1 MRQRKRTSGEPPAKR
16 PDRWRGPVRR
26 GAAAGGA
33 LALALTAGAD
43 RGETY
48 RLLDNGASDF
58 VVGSESA
65 IRWAP
70 GVWGPGATLAWQVA
84 DSPEWARLFGS
95 RREFESAVGEALS
108 RWSNLETADIR
119 WSVSGTPGAAIST
132 WTRDSSSQVFFH
144 SSGAEWENGAGL
156 WFERDPSG
164 REWQITECDVGAP
177 RFWIDQFGGLDP
189 ATAAGIAV
197 EELGNSFARC
207 LGLEV
212 SAEMPYSAT
221 LRPFDTDDLSSSEF
235 HLTPWESR
243 EDRRIGAS
251 LLRPRAGWLS
261 TVGSIAGTLVSDGEP
276 VSYAHVWAFRTNGAG
291 DVRDPVGAFT
301 DRSGAFSIEGL
312 APGDYALWAHP
323 VSARSHG
330 LRLLEATIG
339 VRDAILAHPVGVTA
353 GGVAHGIRIPM
364 RRGR

>member
-1 MRQRKRTSGEPPAKR
+1 MPQRNRTRGAKR
-16 PDRWRGPVRR
+16 PTRPVRW
-26 GAAAGGA
+26 GAAAAGV
-33 LALALTAGAD
+33 ALALTAGAD
-43 RGETY
+43 RAETY
-48 RLLDNGASDF
+48 RLLDNGAPDF

-70 GVWGPGATLAWQVA
+70 GVWGPGATLSWQIA

-119 WSVSGTPGAAIST
+119 WSVSGSSGAAIST
-132 WTRDSSSQVFFH
+132 WTRDSSNQVFFH
-144 SSGAEWENGAGL
+144 SDGAEWENGAGL

-177 RFWIDQFGGLDP
+177 RFWIDQFVGLDL
-189 ATAAGIAV
+189 ATAARNAALEL
-197 EELGNSFARC
+197 EESFARC
-207 LGLEV
+207 LGLEI
-212 SAEMPYSAT
+212 SAALPYSDT
-221 LRPFDTDDLSSSEF
+221 LRPFDTADLSASVF
-235 HLTPWESR
+235 HLAPWESKN
-243 EDRRIGAS
+243 DRRIGAS
-251 LLRPRAGWLS
+251 LLRPREGWLA

-276 VSYAHVWAFRTNGAG
+276 VSYAHVWAFRTNGSS

-301 DRSGAFSIEGL
+301 DRAGAFSIEGL

-323 VSARSHG
+323 VNAWTHG
-330 LRLLEATIG
+330 LRILEATTG

-353 GGVAHGIRIPM
+353 GGVARGIRIPM